1 MQEYEKELSQYLSSL
16 IDEVDQN
23 YTEWYR
29 NSEFYRKPSLA
40 EVVGERIADL
50 ATSLKTALSFG
61 DTQEI
66 IRLIKVLEDAAKD
79 YGRSWYDDDLVCL
92 RVGCEYE
99 TKVCVKLR
107 NIAAKSVSEKELCVG
122 DFYEGFGV

>member
-1 MQEYEKELSQYLSSL
+1 MQEYEKEISQYLSSL

-50 ATSLKTALSFG
+50 ATSLKTALSSG

-79 YGRSWYDDDLVCL
+79 YGRSWYDDDLGCL